1 MGRKPR
7 ETSPGAAA
15 AGTEDPSPAARP
27 TAVTSYDVARVAR
40 VSQSSV
46 SRVFTPGA
54 SVSPEVRR
62 RVLRA
67 ANQLGYQPNAIARS
81 LITRRSGFVGL
92 LIGTST
98 NLYYPEVLSE
108 LSRSISDAGSRVLLF
123 TVDSESGTET
133 VLTQLWRYQVDGV
146 IAATRLDAGQL
157 AEFAARKVPVVF
169 YNRVPPDNPA
179 TAVTVDHAEGERRL
193 IDRLVAAGHRRFG
206 IVGGPADNT
215 VSLERTESAIARLRH
230 HGIDA
235 VATVRGDYGY
245 QSGVDAFHALRREAG
260 EVPQAVVCANDAMAL
275 GVMDAARLQAG
286 LRIPQD
292 LSVVGFDGAEPSRW
306 LSYGLTTIRQPVR
319 RMAEAAVAMLVE
331 RIARPDIEPERR
343 LYAGELVE
351 GASARLGKG

>member
-7 ETSPGAAA
+7 EQTVGDVAAPPDETT
-15 AGTEDPSPAARP
+15 GRPA
-27 TAVTSYDVARVAR
+27 AVTSYDVARIAR

-67 ANQLGYQPNAIARS
+67 ASQLGYQPNAIARS

-123 TVDSESGTET
+123 TLDSESDTET

-146 IAATRLDAGQL
+146 VAATRLNAAQL
-157 AEFAARKVPVVF
+157 AEFTARRVPVVF
-169 YNRVPPDNPA
+169 YNRVLPDTPS

-193 IDRLVAAGHRRFG
+193 IDRLVAAGHDSFG
-206 IVGGPADNT
+206 IVSGPADNT

-230 HGIDA
+230 HGVEA
-235 VATVRGDYGY
+235 VTIVRGDYGY
-245 QSGVDAFHALRREAG
+245 RSGLDAFEALRAAAG
-260 EVPQAVVCANDAMAL
+260 RVPAAIVCANDAMAL
-275 GVMDAARLQAG
+275 GVMDAARLTGG

-292 LSVVGFDGAEPSRW
+292 LSVVGFDGAEPAGW

-319 RMAEAAVAMLVE
+319 RMAEAAVSMLVE
-331 RIARPDIEPERR
+331 RIAKPELEPERR
-343 LYAGELVE
+343 LYVGELVE